1 MFFEIFQNG
10 GHIWDDIYVVNLR
23 IFGSVC
29 LVKYY
34 TSIYFLC
41 INIRLFCKKSFSK
54 DFKMVELTGGKLV
67 QLWSV
72 MPLSSTMLKYFLKLF
87 LQKSLIF
94 TSIIYILSSAPH
106 SEHFNFFGPW
116 LPCTLD
122 YVIPNILGDS
132 KKIPIKYLWSVG
144 TGLIFALANSCFIFC
159 AIPQNHIFLVPKA
172 WHEFM
177 TTAAI
182 GFTGLFT
189 ASLILNCEVWMNI
202 KGIKTWKNFM
212 FLYLLTAFA
221 WILGNIGYYHIYV
234 IILDLSP
241 PMPLNLHVCLI
252 FTYILVMLVFWM
264 LIPKEEQAKEMFW
277 TRYGY
282 YVLAQVMRYVSVLE
296 YLGTQL
302 FLRQKSA
309 HSPNRVIDSL
319 HYTTFAGEC
328 CVRNL

>member
-1 MFFEIFQNG
+1 
-10 GHIWDDIYVVNLR
+10 
-23 IFGSVC
+23 
-29 LVKYY
+29 
-34 TSIYFLC
+34 
-41 INIRLFCKKSFSK
+41 
-54 DFKMVELTGGKLV
+54 MVEI
-67 QLWSV
+67 QH
-72 MPLSSTMLKYFLKLF
+72 
-87 LQKSLIF
+87 
-94 TSIIYILSSAPH
+94 YILTSAPH
-106 SEHFNFFGPW
+106 SEYFNFFEPSP
-116 LPCTLD
+116 PCTLD

-132 KKIPIKYLWSVG
+132 KKIPIKYLWSVV